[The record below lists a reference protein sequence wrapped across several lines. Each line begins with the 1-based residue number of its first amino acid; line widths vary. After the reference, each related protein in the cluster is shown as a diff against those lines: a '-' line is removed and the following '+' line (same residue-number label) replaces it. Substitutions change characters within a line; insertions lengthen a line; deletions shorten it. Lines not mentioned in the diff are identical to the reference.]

1 MIIKTILSSIIVG
14 IAATGCTSTSIN
26 HIFSHG
32 EKPSEN
38 IVTADYNFSDLKGI
52 DTACGIIVHYT
63 PTASAE
69 PIRAEGPE
77 NVREAL
83 EIKRSKNGTLCLR
96 IENGKNFRYRSKE
109 QHANIWIAAPD
120 ISDFEASSGGS
131 IIVDGALSLSTPVD
145 IEASS
150 GASVSI
156 ASIKAT
162 KMELE
167 ASSGAHIKISTL
179 SAETVEADASSGAGI
194 TIAGGNATY
203 AYFDAS
209 SGSSIK
215 ASELEV
221 QKGSCS
227 ASSGASIKSS
237 IRNAK
242 TDKSSGGSVSNKTK

>member
-1 MIIKTILSSIIVG
+1 MFCNTILSALILG
-14 IAATGCTSTSIN
+14 IAATSCSTSSI
-26 HIFSHG
+26 HQILSHG

-38 IVTADYNFSDLKGI
+38 IVTNTYDFPDLKGI

-63 PTASAE
+63 QKASAE
-69 PIRAEGPE
+69 PVRVEGPE
-77 NVREAL
+77 NVIDAL
-83 EIKRSKNGTLCLR
+83 EIKHSKDGTLHLR
-96 IENGKNFRYRSKE
+96 IENGRNFRYSSSQ

-120 ISDFEASSGGS
+120 ITDFEASSGGS

-167 ASSGAHIKISTL
+167 ASSGAHIKINTL
-179 SAETVEADASSGAGI
+179 SAETIEADASSGAGI
-194 TIAGGNATY
+194 TIAGGNAAH

-215 ASELEV
+215 ASELDV

-242 TDKSSGGSVSNKTK
+242 TDKSSGGSVSNKTR

>member
-1 MIIKTILSSIIVG
+1 MFCKTILSTLIIG
-14 IAATGCTSTSIN
+14 LAATSCSSSSIYRML
-26 HIFSHG
+26 SHG
-32 EKPSEN
+32 EEPSEN
-38 IVTADYNFSDLKGI
+38 IVTNSYDFTDLKGI

-63 PTASAE
+63 QTASAE
-69 PIRAEGPE
+69 PVRAEGPE
-77 NVREAL
+77 NVIEAL
-83 EIKRSKNGTLCLR
+83 EIKRSKDGTLCLR

-109 QHANIWIAAPD
+109 QHANIWIAAPA
-120 ISDFEASSGGS
+120 IADFEASSGGS

-179 SAETVEADASSGAGI
+179 SAETIEADASSGAGI
-194 TIAGGNATY
+194 TIAGGNASY

-215 ASELEV
+215 ASELNV

-237 IRNAK
+237 IQNAK
-242 TDKSSGGSVSNKTK
+242 TDKSSGGSISNKTK